1 MVGTKG
7 HRVVENIPPEEVV
20 KRLLK
25 AADTLPERLLVYGL
39 IFTGMRIGELVH
51 MCRSWL
57 RWDLN
62 PPRIFI
68 PYRQMCS
75 CRHCIGAR
83 YRRDKKTGKL
93 ALVKPESTWQAKT
106 ERAKRAV
113 VVPPALQP
121 ILKEFF
127 AKYETVMRVI
137 PYREMA
143 WFMLKRIAKRARVNW
158 RIFPHL
164 LRGVYASKLAA
175 QGVDIYRLKSKMG
188 WKNFDM
194 AMKYVETYGP
204 VKEEEIVEW

>member
-7 HRVVENIPPEEVV
+7 HKVVENIPPEEVV

-25 AADTLPERLLVYGL
+25 AAETLPERVLVCGL

-51 MCRSWL
+51 MRKSWV

-68 PYRQMCS
+68 PYRQACS
-75 CRHCIGAR
+75 CRHCIEAR
-83 YRRDKKTGKL
+83 YRRDKKTGKFM
-93 ALVKPESTWQAKT
+93 LVKPESTWQAKT
-106 ERAKRAV
+106 EKAERAV

-127 AKYETVMRVI
+127 AKYETVMQAI

-143 WFMLKRIAKRARVNW
+143 WFMLKRIAKRAGVNW
-158 RIFPHL
+158 RVFPHL
-164 LRGVYASKLAA
+164 LRGAYASKLAT
-175 QGVDIYRLKSKMG
+175 QGVNIYRLKSTMG
-188 WKNFDM
+188 WKTIGM
-194 AMKYVETYGP
+194 AVKYVETYGP
-204 VKEEEIVEW
+204 VSEEEIVEW